1 MKKIALSAA
10 VALTLTGCASVIT
23 GTDQTMNFNSSPDGA
38 VVSVAGQVVGK
49 TPVSV
54 QIDKG
59 SNQIVS
65 FQKDGYET
73 FTTQLTTGLNP
84 WFWGNFIIGGLP
96 GSTTDAAS
104 GAINEFSPDQYF
116 ITLTPETS
124 FGISGS
130 NTRKIKEIVVG
141 SGSSVR
147 EQLSQGGGEYVNAIL
162 EIIGSDEAT
171 RVQTIETLA
180 ALAGR
185 NSNDL
190 VLANAIIE
198 VYEVK

>member
-84 WFWGNFIIGGLP
+84 WFWGNFILGGLP

-124 FGISGS
+124 FGINGS
-130 NTRKIKEIVVG
+130 NTRKIKEIIVG

-147 EQLSQGGGEYVNAIL
+147 EQLSTGGGEHVDAIL